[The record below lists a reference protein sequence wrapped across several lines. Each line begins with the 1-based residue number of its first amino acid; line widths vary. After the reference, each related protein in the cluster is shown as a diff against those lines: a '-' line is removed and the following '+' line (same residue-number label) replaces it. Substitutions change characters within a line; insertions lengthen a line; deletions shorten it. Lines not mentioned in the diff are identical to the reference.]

1 MVKHFSKVAEY
12 LLSAEKI
19 WIVDKT
25 VTKKNC
31 PVIKRGDQKN
41 YYIRQKLRKQRRR
54 KKP

>member
-25 VTKKNC
+25 VTNKC
-31 PVIKRGDQKN
+31 PVIKEEISKKAEEATKKKKN
-41 YYIRQKLRKQRRR
+41 IT
-54 KKP
+54 